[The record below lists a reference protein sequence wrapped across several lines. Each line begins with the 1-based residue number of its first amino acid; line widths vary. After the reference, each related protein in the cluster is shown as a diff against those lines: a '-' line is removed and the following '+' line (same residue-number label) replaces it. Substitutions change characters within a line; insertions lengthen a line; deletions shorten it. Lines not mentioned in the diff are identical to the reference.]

1 MEENDISLI
10 GGYTRPFW
18 FPFASV
24 YVPVTP
30 CVLDGSLSFLEMVWK
45 LLKDLN
51 KVVEAANANHT
62 DILTIVNEINT
73 IYGMIEA
80 KLSYLEVTFED
91 NDGTITANKS
101 LDEIVEGYGSGIV
114 IGRLTVNEK
123 DKFYIALGYDDMEN
137 RKHVS
142 FYSLDG
148 LYLDEINVYPG
159 TIARHTYTLITSAG
173 GTFTGPISVPAPT
186 EDGHAATKKY
196 VDDQD
201 AATLQSANSY
211 AANQASA
218 AEAAAKNYADTYFVT
233 KTGDSGS
240 TYAKRQS
247 TERYFTNIPA
257 YPETLTLD
265 GLMQKL
271 GRWYEEIN
279 IKISNVIIT
288 ETSGVYS
295 ADKTFVD
302 VHQLVSEHFEVRCI
316 MQGRNVATPNNILR
330 VEEYGTNKI
339 IFANS
344 GYQLTWNSDDT
355 ISVITL

>member
-1 MEENDISLI
+1 MEENGISLI

-30 CVLDGSLSFLEMVWK
+30 CVLDGSLSFLEMDWK

-62 DILTIVNEINT
+62 DILTIVEEINT
-73 IYGMIEA
+73 IYGMMAA

-91 NDGTITANKS
+91 NDGTITADKE

-123 DKFYIALGYDDMEN
+123 DKFYIALGYDDMQS

-148 LYLDEINVYPG
+148 LYLDEINVYAE

-173 GTFTGPISVPAPT
+173 GTFTGPVNVPAPT
-186 EDGHAATKKY
+186 EDAHAATKKY

-218 AEAAAKNYADTYFVT
+218 AEAAAKTYADTYFVT

-240 TYAKRQS
+240 TYAKREM
-247 TERYFTNIPA
+247 TDRNFTDIPTA
-257 YPETLTLD
+257 PETLTLD

-271 GRWYEEIN
+271 GRWYIEIKN
-279 IKISNVIIT
+279 KVSDVTISDT
-288 ETSGVYS
+288 LPYT
-295 ADKTFVD
+295 ADKAFVD
-302 VHQLVSEHFEVRCI
+302 VYQLVSEGQEVRCI
-316 MQGRNVATPNNILR
+316 YTGTGIRDKKVLR
-330 VEEYGTNKI
+330 VENYGPGSILFRN
-339 IFANS
+339 ND
-344 GYQLTWNSDDT
+344 YELTWSSDET
-355 ISVITL
+355 ITVTSL